1 MLWKYAAI
9 IMIAVLSGCAS
20 TGDWSSDTPTKTN
33 ARASKAPRVNLNN
46 QSVSKVY
53 APSSNLWLRI
63 RDGYQ
68 MEPMNSP
75 VLLGLDAF
83 ALGAPTL
90 MLILV
95 GGAYSRTNCEY
106 VHASNE
112 RRHGTR

>member
-1 MLWKYAAI
+1 MKNVHLRKS
-9 IMIAVLSGCAS
+9 IALLGTKRFGTFWFASLLSNIGTWAQQMAQ
-20 TGDWSSDTPTKTN
+20 P
-33 ARASKAPRVNLNN
+33 
-46 QSVSKVY
+46 
-53 APSSNLWLRI
+53 WLLLSI
-63 RDGYQ
+63 GA
-68 MEPMNSP
+68 SP